1 MSQVIEAVFEGGTLR
16 LIDNAKINFLEGQQV
31 RLIVDFPVET
41 PEDLLGLAA
50 EVYQGLSNEDIDEI
64 EKIALDRQDFFGDEV
79 HQ

>member
-41 PEDLLGLAA
+41 PEELLGLAA